1 MGTTFANIIRTAPRV
16 MIRRGGRLGAEVIVR
31 RGNRVHCVCCGNT
44 SMRFLPS
51 GAPPRPNVRC
61 PHCDALDRHRIL
73 WGRVRE
79 IIRPG
84 DRVLHF
90 APEAALAHNIAHVPN
105 IDYTA
110 ADVDPSGSHL
120 ETEFPIVRADIT
132 CQPWRDGWFD
142 VIVVSHVL
150 EHVPDD
156 HAALRELRRVIKPD
170 GRVISHHPFDP
181 GREHTFEDPSITT
194 PAERLRVYGQ
204 ADHVRI
210 YGRDLPDRW
219 RSVGFAVGTL
229 GDAAALEAT
238 PVHDAPTWKPA
249 ATTPEAGVT
258 TSFARA
264 SIPGT

>member
-1 MGTTFANIIRTAPRV
+1 VATTFAERIRTAPRA
-16 MIRRGGRLGAEVIVR
+16 MIRRGGRLGAEAIVR
-31 RGNRVHCVCCGNT
+31 RGNRVYCVCCGNT

-51 GAPPRPNVRC
+51 GCPPRPNVRC

-73 WGRVRE
+73 WRRLRE

-90 APEAALAHNIAHVPN
+90 APEAALAHNIARVPD

-120 ETEFPIVRADIT
+120 EREFPIVRADIT
-132 CQPWRDGWFD
+132 CQPWRDDWFD

-156 HAALRELRRVIKPD
+156 HAALRELRRVVKPD
-170 GRVISHHPFDP
+170 GCVISHHPFDP
-181 GREHTFEDPSITT
+181 GRAHTFEDPTVTT
-194 PAERLRVYGQ
+194 PQDRLRVYGQ

-210 YGRDLPDRW
+210 YGCDLPDRW
-219 RSVGFAVGTL
+219 RSVGFEVDTL
-229 GDAAALEAT
+229 GDPAALEAT
-238 PVHDAPTWKPA
+238 PMSDTVTEPLSPRARTARPSRSAAP
-249 ATTPEAGVT
+249 
-258 TSFARA
+258 
-264 SIPGT
+264 I

>member
-16 MIRRGGRLGAEVIVR
+16 MIRRGGRLGAEAIVR